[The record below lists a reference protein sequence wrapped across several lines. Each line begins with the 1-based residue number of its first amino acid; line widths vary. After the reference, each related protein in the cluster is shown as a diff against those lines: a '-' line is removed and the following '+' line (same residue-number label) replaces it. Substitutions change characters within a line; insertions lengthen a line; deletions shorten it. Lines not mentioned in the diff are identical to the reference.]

1 MLSRRH
7 IRIKVLQALYEYFQ
21 NPVDMSRG
29 EKKLSKTINAIF
41 ELYLHELKA
50 LKEILHIAEEKIEI
64 KRNKKLPT
72 PEDINPN
79 LRFVENS
86 FLNWLRNNKQFAE
99 LVEKLHI
106 SWSENRETLGK
117 LFRDFQ
123 KSDDYHAY
131 MNAESTDIDSDKR
144 IVRQLYGKYI
154 TNSDL
159 IHQIYEERNMHWAD
173 DLDAAQMM
181 VSKTIKKF
189 DIDSSEESSLPRL
202 LKDRS
207 DLDFALTL
215 YRKCILKSDD
225 YEKRIHEKARNW
237 ETDRIAV
244 VDIILMK
251 MALAELVNFKEIPV
265 KVSLNE
271 YIELSKEYSTPKSGN
286 FINGIIDTLKDE
298 MMASGE
304 IRKIG
309 RGLL

>member
-7 IRIKVLQALYEYFQ
+7 IRIKVLQALYEYSQ
-21 NPVDMSRG
+21 NPGDIAKG
-29 EKKLSKTINAIF
+29 EKKLKEAIDNIF
-41 ELYLHELKA
+41 ELYLYELKA
-50 LKEILHIAEEKIEI
+50 LQLILRLAEDQVEL

-79 LRFVENS
+79 LRFTENS
-86 FLNWLRNNKQFAE
+86 FLNWLDNNKAFLKLAE
-99 LVEKLHI
+99 QHHI
-106 SWSENRETLGK
+106 SWAEDKEVFNKLLRE
-117 LFRDFQ
+117 FQ
-123 KSDDYHAY
+123 KTEDYQNY
-131 MNAESTDIDSDKR
+131 MSAEKADIDDDKR
-144 IVRQLYGKYI
+144 IVKQLYGKFI
-154 TNSDL
+154 TTSDL
-159 IHQIYEERNMHWAD
+159 LHQLYEDCNMHWSD

-181 VSKTIKKF
+181 VGKTIKKF
-189 DIDSSEESSLPRL
+189 DAQSDEQTSLPRL

-215 YRKCILKSDD
+215 FRKSIIKGDE
-225 YEKRIHEKARNW
+225 YEQRIHEKAQNW

-244 VDIILMK
+244 IDIILMK
-251 MALAELVNFKEIPV
+251 MALAELVNFNQIPV

-286 FINGIIDTLKDE
+286 FINGIIDKLKDE
-298 MMASGE
+298 MISNGE